1 MQWWEKGSNI
11 LAGTEP
17 ERIFEGVRLMLNK
30 ENNWL
35 NPFGD
40 GTAGARIVEILER
53 FQ

>member
-1 MQWWEKGSNI
+1 VGSNV

-40 GTAGARIVEILER
+40 GNAGERIVEILKR